1 MPKPPTEEELREARH
16 VAVEAALEA
25 ERLEGLARRA
35 RRRATSRMAHYEDL
49 LLIHQ
54 GQMTIPMEDK

>member
-1 MPKPPTEEELREARH
+1 MTKPPTEAELLAARREA
-16 VAVEAALEA
+16 VDAELEA

-35 RRRATSRMAHYEDL
+35 RRKATSRMTHYEDL